1 MWKCLR
7 EASSTKVFES
17 HVTFILYTFADNVSP
32 VLYVKLSSFRF
43 GETAV
48 IGLIVL
54 LVFGLSMHVY
64 TVQHRHERKGEGEDK
79 G

>member
-1 MWKCLR
+1 M
-7 EASSTKVFES
+7 FES
-17 HVTFILYTFADNVSP
+17 PVTFILYTFASNVSP
-32 VLYVKLSSFRF
+32 VPYVKLSSFRF

-48 IGLIVL
+48 IRLIVL
-54 LVFGLSMHVY
+54 LVFGLSLHVY